1 MPKKATP
8 APLAKVTPINEA
20 LLEQDRQAQNQL
32 AAVVFSTGDNVLVL
46 AQQLG
51 YEGACTVG
59 ALEDGIRFYQQ
70 RTAEACLELGKRL
83 LLLKEASLHGEFKPR
98 LELLGIEYT
107 AGTRFMAV
115 AAKFSKV
122 APAQLLKAANN
133 QRKLIELLVLD
144 DSEIAEL
151 DEGATVRGI
160 SLDDVD
166 RMSARELRA
175 ALREAQGEAEA
186 SEKLLAKK
194 DEKINKLS
202 RQIEKYTPDEV
213 LQGLQKEASD
223 FMLECAGLAR
233 GNFRQAI
240 IAIRNH
246 GEDPDAHD
254 VFLGGL
260 IGQVAADLAALRQE
274 FNLPDLSNVA
284 ELHQAGGGGG
294 VEGHG
299 GWVWV
304 GAWLT

>member
-8 APLAKVTPINEA
+8 APLAKVTPINEV

-202 RQIEKYTPDEV
+202 RHIAKLTPDEKLAELEKECTQIMTDAV
-213 LQGLQKEASD
+213 NCLRGQMYAGLMALKEHDASD
-223 FMLECAGLAR
+223 RTLFMAGL
-233 GNFRQAI
+233 
-240 IAIRNH
+240 
-246 GEDPDAHD
+246 
-254 VFLGGL
+254 V
-260 IGQVAADLAALRQE
+260 GQVQFEVAALREE
-274 FNLPDLSNVA
+274 FNLPDVGKAADLELAAEVA
-284 ELHQAGGGGG
+284 QWMPKKKAG
-294 VEGHG
+294 
-299 GWVWV
+299 
-304 GAWLT
+304 